1 VTRRQHHRGK
11 KRLKGWH
18 RGRGEA
24 RRWAATDLPDLQ
36 TGADPTQG
44 EPAPIHRSRRTGKQ
58 QHGEAC

>member
-24 RRWAATDLPDLQ
+24 RRWARSVLPDVQ
-36 TGADPTQG
+36 SGADPT
-44 EPAPIHRSRRTGKQ
+44 TGQ
-58 QHGEAC
+58 LHINQHQPPQDTA